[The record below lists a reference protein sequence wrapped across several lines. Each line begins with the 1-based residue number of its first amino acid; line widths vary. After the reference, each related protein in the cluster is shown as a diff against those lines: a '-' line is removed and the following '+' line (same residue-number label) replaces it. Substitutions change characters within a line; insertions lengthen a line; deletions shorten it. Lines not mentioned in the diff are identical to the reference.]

1 MKPLFAALAAL
12 IAITA
17 TPTAAQVYKC
27 KEGGTTV
34 FSAQPCGAG
43 SQAIDVRPALAP
55 SPPSYMG
62 YSSPS
67 GYGRPSQGNVS
78 VRGETKVVWVCQDG
92 TVSDKTCPGKPKKL
106 DDLSATELNA
116 YAKEKIA
123 AEKRA
128 EAIRKEEEAKRQA
141 EEAKLQAKRDAEE
154 TLLKNLCGRYLGGDA
169 VIGMTEEQFNKCS
182 WEGGGSPTKNFT
194 ETAYG
199 KSVQYVYKGASR
211 YRFYYFRN
219 GVLTAKQN

>member
-12 IAITA
+12 IAM
-17 TPTAAQVYKC
+17 PAAGQVYKC
-27 KEGGTTV
+27 KDANGTPV
-34 FSAQPCGAG
+34 FSSQPCELD
-43 SQAIDVRPALAP
+43 SKPIDVRPALAP
-55 SPPSYMG
+55 SAPSYMG
-62 YSSPS
+62 YGSTS
-67 GYGRPSQGNVS
+67 GYGRPNQGNVS
-78 VRGETKVVWVCQDG
+78 VRGEAKVVWVCQDG

-106 DDLSATELNA
+106 DDLSAPELNA
-116 YAKEKIA
+116 YTKEKIA
-123 AEKRA
+123 EEKRA
-128 EAIRKEEEAKRQA
+128 DAIRKKEEAKREA

-154 TLLKNLCGRYLGGDA
+154 ASLKSLCGRYLGGDA

-219 GVLTAKQN
+219 GILTAKQN